1 MKLQH
6 FKPIINS
13 MLDLFIT
20 SRVRR
25 KVITV
30 FAKYPEFKTHVRG
43 LAKVIKEDPGNVQ
56 RELAKLEKAGLIKSH
71 KEGATKIYQT
81 DTSYPI
87 FEELRSIVIK
97 TQDLQEDS

>member
-1 MKLQH
+1 
-6 FKPIINS
+6 
-13 MLDLFIT
+13 MLDVFIT

-43 LAKVIKEDPGNVQ
+43 LAKLINEDPGNIQ
-56 RELAKLEKAGLIKSH
+56 RELAKLEKLGFLVSE
-71 KEGATKIYQT
+71 KEGYTKVYHT
-81 DTSYPI
+81 NTEFPI

-97 TQDLQEDS
+97 TQEIQKENK